1 MNLNSSTI
9 NYPSAE
15 SIKTGCVN
23 WYLEANTP
31 RSLQNGQDN
40 NRY

>member
-9 NYPSAE
+9 NYSSAE

-31 RSLQNGQDN
+31 NGQDN
-40 NRY
+40 NR